1 MANLLVPKCS
11 VSTAVSLERST
22 GMSFIDGDAYSSSQK
37 YAHECQRNEKAVL
50 TIVLVL
56 LLNIINPVQVRYVRR
71 GLVVPQ
77 HLQSVSEALFVL
89 VES

>member
-1 MANLLVPKCS
+1 MLS
-11 VSTAVSLERST
+11 GDRWE
-22 GMSFIDGDAYSSSQK
+22 MSFIDGDAYSSSQK
-37 YAHECQRNEKAVL
+37 YAKECTNKKMKKVIL

-56 LLNIINPVQVRYVRR
+56 LLNIVDPIQMRYVRR

-77 HLQSVSEALFVL
+77 HLQSVREALFVL

>member
-1 MANLLVPKCS
+1 MKKV
-11 VSTAVSLERST
+11 
-22 GMSFIDGDAYSSSQK
+22 I
-37 YAHECQRNEKAVL
+37 L

-56 LLNIINPVQVRYVRR
+56 LLNIVDPIQMGYVRR

-77 HLQSVSEALFVL
+77 HLQSVREALFVL

>member
-1 MANLLVPKCS
+1 M
-11 VSTAVSLERST
+11 
-22 GMSFIDGDAYSSSQK
+22 GMSFIDGDAYPRKNMQK
-37 YAHECQRNEKAVL
+37 STKQEKKQVVL

-56 LLNIINPVQVRYVRR
+56 LLNIVDPIQMRYVRR

-77 HLQSVSEALFVL
+77 HLQSVREALFVL